1 MYRFVPNKLL
11 KKFSRHT
18 GNWNWSFRFSQ
29 NESKSFEN
37 VFYKAKTGIFYRNHK
52 KFDKLKFK
60 ESINRELLKNDANN
74 IDYEIFHETVLSILK
89 AHVPLKKKHVSRA
102 NHATFTTKKFWKAVM
117 KRARLRNAYL
127 NKRTEALKAA

>member
-18 GNWNWSFRFSQ
+18 DNWNWSFRFSQ

-37 VFYKAKTGIFYRNHK
+37 VFYKAKAGIFYRNHK
-52 KFDKLKFK
+52 KFDNLKFK

-74 IDYEIFHETVLSILK
+74 IDYDIFHETVLSILK
-89 AHVPLKKKHVSRA
+89 AHVPLKKKHLRA

-117 KRARLRNAYL
+117 KRARLGNAYL
-127 NKRTEALKAA
+127 NKQIEATKAA

>member
-1 MYRFVPNKLL
+1 MYFTKCIL
-11 KKFSRHT
+11 
-18 GNWNWSFRFSQ
+18 Q
-29 NESKSFEN
+29 N

>member
-1 MYRFVPNKLL
+1 MPYCFE
-11 KKFSRHT
+11 FSRRT

-37 VFYKAKTGIFYRNHK
+37 VFYKAKAGIFYWNHK
-52 KFDKLKFK
+52 KFDNLKFK

-74 IDYEIFHETVLSILK
+74 IDYDIFHETVLSILK
-89 AHVPLKKKHVSRA
+89 AHVPLKKKHLRA
-102 NHATFTTKKFWKAVM
+102 NHATFTTERFWKAVM

-127 NKRTEALKAA
+127 NKQIEATKAA